1 MTVRGG
7 LPALL
12 GLLAVAGAAGA
23 QPDPRQM
30 SGIPLPDAELN
41 DGTVSVRVIR
51 GQLSNNVPDQVVEL
65 RAGDIVEEATTDAE
79 GRATFATLNPGQQVQ
94 AATVLDG
101 ERIES
106 LPFAAPGRGG
116 VRLMLVGADP
126 DRPVE
131 PAPPGLVTF
140 GGESFVQVEIVEES
154 VEVYY
159 VFDVSNPA
167 QVAVEA
173 PEPVVL
179 ELPAGAQGVT
189 VLPGS
194 SPRTSVDGRSVEL
207 AGPFD
212 PGVTPLRIAYILPYS
227 GDSLVIEQAF
237 PVDWDS
243 VLLSVEKLGA
253 VDYVSR
259 QVNRRV
265 EVPSETRGGTDYL
278 LGSGPRVAAGT
289 PFTLELAGLPHHSRT
304 PSNVALAVALAILG
318 LGGWGAAA
326 APGPAAGDGGRE
338 RLLARREALFTDLV
352 KVERQHRAGRIG
364 ATKHKSRRAELFRAL
379 ERVYHKLELEEDAAP
394 AVETGAGAAQG

>member
-1 MTVRGG
+1 MTRLLGALLLLV
-7 LPALL
+7 LPA
-12 GLLAVAGAAGA
+12 GAGA

-65 RAGDIVEEATTDAE
+65 RSGDIVEQATTDAE

-94 AATVLDG
+94 AATELDG

-131 PAPPGLVTF
+131 PAPEGLVTF

-159 VFDVSNPA
+159 VFDVNNPA
-167 QVAVEA
+167 QVAVEP
-173 PEPVVL
+173 PEPVL
-179 ELPAGAQGVT
+179 IELPAGAQGVT

-194 SPRTSVDGRSVEL
+194 SPRTSVDGGAVEL
-207 AGPFD
+207 GGPFD

-227 GDSLVIEQAF
+227 GDRLVLEQAL
-237 PVDWDS
+237 PIDWDS

-265 EVPSETRGGTDYL
+265 EVPSETRGGTDYM

-289 PFTLELAGLPHHSRT
+289 PFTLELAGLPHHSRM
-304 PSNVALAVALAILG
+304 PSNIALAIALAILG
-318 LGGWGAAA
+318 IGGWGAAA
-326 APGPAAGDGGRE
+326 APAPSAGDKGRD
-338 RLLARREALFTDLV
+338 RLLARREALFVDLV
-352 KVERQHRAGRIG
+352 KVERQHRAGKIG

-379 ERVYHKLELEEDAAP
+379 ERVYQRLEEDAAP
-394 AVETGAGAAQG
+394 AVPTGAGAANG

>member
-1 MTVRGG
+1 MTRLRGALVLLLV
-7 LPALL
+7 LPV
-12 GLLAVAGAAGA
+12 GAGA

-51 GQLSNNVPDQVVEL
+51 GQLSNNVPNQVVEL
-65 RAGDIVEEATTDAE
+65 RSGDIVEEATTDAE

-94 AATVLDG
+94 AATELDG

-140 GGESFVQVEIVEES
+140 GGESFIQVEIVEES

-159 VFDVSNPA
+159 VFDVNNPA

-173 PEPVVL
+173 SDPVVM
-179 ELPAGAQGVT
+179 ELPPGAQGVT

-207 AGPFD
+207 SGPFD
-212 PGVTPLRIAYILPYS
+212 PGATPLRIAYILPYS

-265 EVPSETRGGTDYL
+265 EVPSETRGGTDYM

-289 PFTLELAGLPHHSRT
+289 PFTLELAGLPHHSRM
-304 PSNVALAVALAILG
+304 PSNIALAIALAILG
-318 LGGWGAAA
+318 IGGWGAAA
-326 APGPAAGDGGRE
+326 APAPSAGDKGRD
-338 RLLARREALFTDLV
+338 RLLARREALFVDLV
-352 KVERQHRAGRIG
+352 KVERQHRAGKIG

-379 ERVYHKLELEEDAAP
+379 ERVYQRLEEDAAP
-394 AVETGAGAAQG
+394 AVPTGAGAANG

>member
-1 MTVRGG
+1 MTRLRGALALLLLV
-7 LPALL
+7 LPA
-12 GLLAVAGAAGA
+12 GAGA

-30 SGIPLPDAELN
+30 SGIPLPDAEMN

-65 RAGDIVEEATTDAE
+65 RSGDIVEEATTDAE

-94 AATVLDG
+94 AATELDG

-159 VFDVSNPA
+159 VFDVNNPA
-167 QVAVEA
+167 QVAVEP
-173 PEPVVL
+173 PEPVSI

-194 SPRTSVDGRSVEL
+194 SPRTSVDGGAVEL
-207 AGPFD
+207 GGPFD
-212 PGVTPLRIAYILPYS
+212 PGVTPLRVAYILPYS
-227 GDSLVIEQAF
+227 GDRLVIEQAF
-237 PVDWDS
+237 PIDWDS

-265 EVPSETRGGTDYL
+265 EVPSETRGGTDYM

-289 PFTLELAGLPHHSRT
+289 PFVLELDGLPHHSRT
-304 PSNVALAVALAILG
+304 PTNVALAVALVILG
-318 LGGWGAAA
+318 IGGWGAAA
-326 APGPAAGDGGRE
+326 TPGPATAADGERG
-338 RLLARREALFTDLV
+338 RLLARRETLFMDLV
-352 KVERQHRAGRIG
+352 KVERQHRAGKIG
-364 ATKHKSRRAELFRAL
+364 GTKHRSRRAELFRAL
-379 ERVYHKLELEEDAAP
+379 ERVYRRLEEDAAP
-394 AVETGAGAAQG
+394 AAPTGAGAADG

>member
-1 MTVRGG
+1 MTRLRGALVLLLV
-7 LPALL
+7 LPV
-12 GLLAVAGAAGA
+12 GAGA

-51 GQLSNNVPDQVVEL
+51 GQLSNNVQNQVVEL
-65 RAGDIVEEATTDAE
+65 RSGDIVEEATTDAE

-94 AATVLDG
+94 AATELDG

-140 GGESFVQVEIVEES
+140 GGESFIQVEIVEES

-159 VFDVSNPA
+159 VFDVNNPA

-173 PEPVVL
+173 SDPVVM
-179 ELPAGAQGVT
+179 ELPPGAQGVT

-207 AGPFD
+207 SGPFD
-212 PGVTPLRIAYILPYS
+212 PGATPLRIAYILPYS

-265 EVPSETRGGTDYL
+265 EVPSETRGGTDYM

-289 PFTLELAGLPHHSRT
+289 PFTLELAGLPHHSRM
-304 PSNVALAVALAILG
+304 PSNIALAIALAILG
-318 LGGWGAAA
+318 IGGWGAAA
-326 APGPAAGDGGRE
+326 APAPSAGDKGRD
-338 RLLARREALFTDLV
+338 RLLARREALFVDLV
-352 KVERQHRAGRIG
+352 KVERQHRAGKIG

-379 ERVYHKLELEEDAAP
+379 ERVYQRLEEDAAP
-394 AVETGAGAAQG
+394 AVPTGAGAANG

>member
-1 MTVRGG
+1 MTVRVGV
-7 LPALL
+7 LALA
-12 GLLAVAGAAGA
+12 GLLAIAAGAVA

-51 GQLSNNVPDQVVEL
+51 GQLSNNVPDQLVEL
-65 RAGDIVEEATTDAE
+65 RHGDIVEEATTDAA
-79 GRATFATLNPGQQVQ
+79 GRATFVTLNPGQQVQ
-94 AATVLDG
+94 AATELDG
-101 ERIES
+101 VRIES

-140 GGESFVQVEIVEES
+140 GGESFIQVEIVEES

-173 PEPVVL
+173 SESVVM
-179 ELPAGAQGVT
+179 ELPPGAQGVT

-194 SPRTSVDGRSVEL
+194 SPRTSVDGRRVEL
-207 AGPFD
+207 SGPFD

-237 PVDWDS
+237 PVDWDA

-265 EVPSETRGGTDYL
+265 EVPSETRGGTDYM
-278 LGSGPRVAAGT
+278 LGSGPRVAAGA
-289 PFTLELAGLPHHSRT
+289 PFALELAGLPHHSRAPT
-304 PSNVALAVALAILG
+304 NITLAIALAILG
-318 LGGWGAAA
+318 IGGWGAAA
-326 APGPAAGDGGRE
+326 APGPSAGDKGRD
-338 RLLARREALFTDLV
+338 RLLARREALFMDLV
-352 KVERQHRAGRIG
+352 KVERQHRAGKIG

-379 ERVYHKLELEEDAAP
+379 ERVYQRLEEDAAP
-394 AVETGAGAAQG
+394 AIPTGTGAAEG

>member
-1 MTVRGG
+1 MTRLRGALALLLLV
-7 LPALL
+7 LPA
-12 GLLAVAGAAGA
+12 GAGA

-65 RAGDIVEEATTDAE
+65 RSGDIVERATTDAE

-94 AATVLDG
+94 AATELDG

-159 VFDVSNPA
+159 VFDVNNPA
-167 QVAVEA
+167 QVAVEP
-173 PEPVVL
+173 PEPVVI
-179 ELPAGAQGVT
+179 ELPAGAQGAT

-194 SPRTSVDGRSVEL
+194 SPRTSVDGGAVEL
-207 AGPFD
+207 RGPFD
-212 PGVTPLRIAYILPYS
+212 PGVTPLRVAYILPYS
-227 GDSLVIEQAF
+227 GDRLVIEQAF

-253 VDYVSR
+253 ADYVSR

-265 EVPSETRGGTDYL
+265 EVPSETRGGTDYM

-289 PFTLELAGLPHHSRT
+289 PFVLELDGLPHHSRA

-318 LGGWGAAA
+318 IGGWGAAA
-326 APGPAAGDGGRE
+326 TPGPATADGERG
-338 RLLARREALFTDLV
+338 RLLARREALFLDLV
-352 KVERQHRAGRIG
+352 KVERQHRAGKIG

-379 ERVYHKLELEEDAAP
+379 ERVYQRLEEDP
-394 AVETGAGAAQG
+394 ARAVPGGAGTAAV

>member
-1 MTVRGG
+1 MTRLRGALALLLLV
-7 LPALL
+7 LPA
-12 GLLAVAGAAGA
+12 GASA

-30 SGIPLPDAELN
+30 SGIPLPDAEMN

-65 RAGDIVEEATTDAE
+65 RSGDIVEEATTDAE

-94 AATVLDG
+94 AATELDG

-159 VFDVSNPA
+159 VFDVNNPA
-167 QVAVEA
+167 QVAVEP
-173 PEPVVL
+173 PEPVL
-179 ELPAGAQGVT
+179 IELPAGAQGVT

-194 SPRTSVDGRSVEL
+194 SPRTSVDGGAVEL
-207 AGPFD
+207 GGPFD
-212 PGVTPLRIAYILPYS
+212 PGVTPLRLAYILPYS
-227 GDSLVIEQAF
+227 GDRLVIEQAF
-237 PVDWDS
+237 PIDWDS

-265 EVPSETRGGTDYL
+265 EVPSETRGGTDYM

-289 PFTLELAGLPHHSRT
+289 SFVLELDGLPHHSRM
-304 PSNVALAVALAILG
+304 PSNVALAVALVILG
-318 LGGWGAAA
+318 IGGWGAAA
-326 APGPAAGDGGRE
+326 APGPATAADGERG
-338 RLLARREALFTDLV
+338 RLLARRETLFMDLV
-352 KVERQHRAGRIG
+352 KVERQHRAGKIG

-379 ERVYHKLELEEDAAP
+379 ERVYQRLEEDAAP
-394 AVETGAGAAQG
+394 AVPTGAGAANG

>member
-1 MTVRGG
+1 MTARAGF
-7 LPALL
+7 LALL
-12 GLLAVAGAAGA
+12 GLLAAAGGAGA
-23 QPDPRQM
+23 QPDPSQM

-51 GQLSNNVPDQVVEL
+51 GQLSNNVANQVVEL
-65 RAGDIVEEATTDAE
+65 RYGDIVEEAATDAE
-79 GRATFATLNPGQQVQ
+79 GRATFVTLNPGQQVQ
-94 AATVLDG
+94 AATELDG
-101 ERIES
+101 VRIES

-140 GGESFVQVEIVEES
+140 GGESFIQVEIVEES

-159 VFDVSNPA
+159 VFDVNNPA

-173 PEPVVL
+173 SEPVVM
-179 ELPAGAQGVT
+179 ELPPGAQGVT

-194 SPRTSVDGRSVEL
+194 SPRTSVDGRGVEL

-212 PGVTPLRIAYILPYS
+212 PGATPLRIAYILPYS

-265 EVPSETRGGTDYL
+265 EVPSETRGGTDYM

-289 PFTLELAGLPHHSRT
+289 PFTLELAGLPHHSRM
-304 PSNVALAVALAILG
+304 PSNIALAIAVAILG
-318 LGGWGAAA
+318 IGGWGAAA
-326 APGPAAGDGGRE
+326 APGPSAGDKGRD
-338 RLLARREALFTDLV
+338 RLLARREALFMDLV

-379 ERVYHKLELEEDAAP
+379 ERVYQRLEEDAAA
-394 AVETGAGAAQG
+394 AVPTGAGAAEG

>member
-1 MTVRGG
+1 MTRLRGALVLLLV
-7 LPALL
+7 LPV
-12 GLLAVAGAAGA
+12 GAGA

-51 GQLSNNVPDQVVEL
+51 GQLSNNVPNQVVEL
-65 RAGDIVEEATTDAE
+65 RSGDIVEEATTDAE

-94 AATVLDG
+94 AATELDG

-140 GGESFVQVEIVEES
+140 GGESFIQVEIVEES

-159 VFDVSNPA
+159 VFDVNNPA

-173 PEPVVL
+173 SDPVVM
-179 ELPAGAQGVT
+179 ELPPGAQGVT

-207 AGPFD
+207 SGPFD
-212 PGVTPLRIAYILPYS
+212 PGATPLRIAYILPYS

-265 EVPSETRGGTDYL
+265 EVPSETRGGTDYM
-278 LGSGPRVAAGT
+278 LGSGPRVAART
-289 PFTLELAGLPHHSRT
+289 PFTLELAGLPHHSRM
-304 PSNVALAVALAILG
+304 PSNIALAIALAILG
-318 LGGWGAAA
+318 IGGWGAAA
-326 APGPAAGDGGRE
+326 APAPSAGDKGRD
-338 RLLARREALFTDLV
+338 RLLARREALFVDLV
-352 KVERQHRAGRIG
+352 KVERQHRAGKIG

-379 ERVYHKLELEEDAAP
+379 ERVYQRLEEDAAP
-394 AVETGAGAAQG
+394 AVPTGAGAANG

>member
-1 MTVRGG
+1 MTRLRGALALLLLV
-7 LPALL
+7 LPA
-12 GLLAVAGAAGA
+12 GASA

-30 SGIPLPDAELN
+30 SGIPLPDAEMN

-65 RAGDIVEEATTDAE
+65 RSGDIVEEATTDAE

-94 AATVLDG
+94 AATELDG

-159 VFDVSNPA
+159 VFDVNNPA
-167 QVAVEA
+167 QVAVE
-173 PEPVVL
+173 PPDPVL
-179 ELPAGAQGVT
+179 IELPAGAQGVT

-194 SPRTSVDGRSVEL
+194 SPRTSVDGGAVEL
-207 AGPFD
+207 GGPFD
-212 PGVTPLRIAYILPYS
+212 PGVTPLRVAYILPYS
-227 GDSLVIEQAF
+227 GDRLVIEQAF
-237 PVDWDS
+237 PIDWDS

-265 EVPSETRGGTDYL
+265 EVPSETRGGTDYM

-289 PFTLELAGLPHHSRT
+289 SFVLELDGLPHHSRM
-304 PSNVALAVALAILG
+304 PSNVALAVALVILG
-318 LGGWGAAA
+318 IGGWGAAA
-326 APGPAAGDGGRE
+326 APGPATAADGERG
-338 RLLARREALFTDLV
+338 RLLARRETLFMDLV
-352 KVERQHRAGRIG
+352 KVERQHRAGKIG

-379 ERVYHKLELEEDAAP
+379 ERVYQRLEEDAAP
-394 AVETGAGAAQG
+394 AVPTGASAAKG